1 MYLPTRPEKKEPR
14 LPTMP
19 TPATSIGSTFSGD
32 EPVRRLP
39 RDGAPALHRKPIPR
53 PVLVPADQLAHVEA
67 LGEQAAR
74 GLCGTVA
81 AGAPAVDDEGAVAGQ
96 GSEAGIE

>member
-1 MYLPTRPEKKEPR
+1 MRIGPVTGWGKRSCPAILDLAIFRLPTRLETKEPR
-14 LPTMP
+14 LPIMP

-53 PVLVPADQLAHVEA
+53 PVLVPADQFAHVEA
-67 LGEQAAR
+67 LE
-74 GLCGTVA
+74 
-81 AGAPAVDDEGAVAGQ
+81 D
-96 GSEAGIE
+96 